1 MKYPRQD
8 VVITS
13 VDEGIIIGEI
23 VNTMVPRKAVIPV
36 KQLLQHTIILGAT
49 GSGKTFTCSRI
60 VERAEKYSRIIIDWH
75 GEYSNLINGVEI
87 NPYDYPINP
96 FTRDLAETIEVLI
109 DAIGLTHPQAYIL
122 EKILAQNSSSSTD
135 SIIAR
140 LEVLNDESAWMR
152 ESRLSLIRKLSPL
165 TRDKY
170 RGLFIGSDNDLLG
183 LINKVGKPLI
193 INVSVI
199 KDPYIRRL
207 YTVLLLK
214 NIFMHGINEG
224 FRREVLIV
232 IEEAQNLL
240 GKDNPVG
247 VIARMLAEIRKFG
260 IGLILVSQSPSSL
273 LEDAMKNTNTKIIHT
288 LKSSLDLEIINK
300 VLYLPPNIQK
310 IIPYMDVGEAVLQ
323 SKTYKKPVVIRV
335 V

>member
-1 MKYPRQD
+1 
-8 VVITS
+8 
-13 VDEGIIIGEI
+13 
-23 VNTMVPRKAVIPV
+23 MVPRKAVIPS

-60 VERAEKYSRIIIDWH
+60 VERAGEYSRIVVDWH
-75 GEYSNLINGVEI
+75 GEYSDLIDGVEI

-96 FTRDLAETIEVLI
+96 FIRDLPETIEVLI

-122 EKILAQNSSSSTD
+122 EKILTQSSGSID
-135 SIIAR
+135 SIMAR
-140 LEVLNDESAWMR
+140 LEVFSDESAWMR

-165 TRDKY
+165 VREKY
-170 RGLFIGSDNDLLG
+170 RGLFNGVDNDLLG
-183 LINKVGKPLI
+183 LIDKVRKPLI
-193 INVSVI
+193 VNVSVI
-199 KDPYIRRL
+199 RDPFIRKL

-224 FRREVLIV
+224 FKRKVLVV

-240 GKDNPVG
+240 GRDNPVG
-247 VIARMLAEIRKFG
+247 VISRMLAEIRKFG

-300 VLYLPPNIQK
+300 ILYLPPSIQK
-310 IIPYMDVGEAVLQ
+310 IIPYMDVGEAILQ

-335 V
+335 I